1 MASSVTL
8 SLKYNIPL
16 RLDTQKILC
25 KKNWNK
31 CPTLYSQINGKLN
44 HAKVGRPQVI
54 WLSDS
59 LWHQWKTKCLLNYY
73 GSMPYFVMAS
83 PQKKSFGNIVPHK
96 HMEKIQVHECI
107 KQK

>member
-1 MASSVTL
+1 MVSPVSLTNNIHTYCTL

-31 CPTLYSQINGKLN
+31 CPILYSQINGKLN

-59 LWHQWKTKCLLNYY
+59 LWHQWKTKCLLNYSWKY
-73 GSMPYFVMAS
+73 GVFCYGFHS
-83 PQKKSFGNIVPHK
+83 
-96 HMEKIQVHECI
+96 EKVIW
-107 KQK
+107 